1 MSMDKL
7 LINTLRSVL
16 VNSHKDTNPEL
27 TGFHEALSRKRKV
40 GVILDVLSP

>member
-1 MSMDKL
+1 MVYL
-7 LINTLRSVL
+7 LRLRVGQY
-16 VNSHKDTNPEL
+16 SHKDTNPEL